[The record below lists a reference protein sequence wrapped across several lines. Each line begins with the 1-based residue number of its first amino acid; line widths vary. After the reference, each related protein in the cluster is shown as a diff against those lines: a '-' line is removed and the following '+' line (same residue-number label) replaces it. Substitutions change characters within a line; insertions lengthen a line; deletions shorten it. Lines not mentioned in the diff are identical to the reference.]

1 MFNILNIH
9 STYWRSVG
17 YLNPPV
23 NTNVQYNEHIFIL
36 LSAYGFATMT
46 VLAMSAP
53 DSPSA
58 AVERALA
65 MLEAVAPEPDGLSNA
80 EISRKL
86 NIPKSSASYILRT
99 LEARSYLTRDEES
112 GKYRVGLKIL
122 SLSRGALSGLDVR
135 GVAQPIMRHLM
146 QQTGLTCHLAI
157 LDGPDAVYI
166 EKVEPEGFIRMD
178 TWVGR
183 RMRVHATSVGK
194 AMAAH
199 IPQEQL
205 EHLLHKSGMEKRT
218 VKTITTMPRL
228 LKELE
233 KVRAQGYAVDDEEN
247 NIGARCVAAP
257 VFGERGAIEA
267 ALGLSGTTQ
276 QVSAQTMPRIIE
288 ALKDSARHI
297 SMGMGYRAP
306 HRRAGG

>member
-1 MFNILNIH
+1 M
-9 STYWRSVG
+9 
-17 YLNPPV
+17 PV
-23 NTNVQYNEHIFIL
+23 KAVVQNAEQVFTL
-36 LSAYGFATMT
+36 LDNFDTMASTMT
-46 VLAMSAP
+46 ASS

-65 MLEAVAPEPDGLSNA
+65 MLEAVSQASDGLSNA

-99 LEARSYLTRDEES
+99 LEAQGYLTRDAES

-122 SLSRGALSGLDVR
+122 SLSRGALGGLDVR
-135 GVAQPIMRHLM
+135 GVALPVMRHLTH
-146 QQTGLTCHLAI
+146 QTGLTCHLAV
-157 LDGPDAVYI
+157 LDGPEAVYI

-194 AMAAH
+194 AIVAY
-199 IPQEQL
+199 IPQDRL
-205 EHLLHKSGMEKRT
+205 EEILRKSGMEKRT
-218 VKTITTMPRL
+218 PKTITTMPRL

-247 NIGARCVAAP
+247 NLGARCVGAP
-257 VFGERGAIEA
+257 IFDERGSIEA
-267 ALGLSGTTQ
+267 SLGLSGTTQ
-276 QVSAQTMPRIIE
+276 QVSPQTMPRILE
-288 ALKDSARHI
+288 ALKDAARHI
-297 SMGMGYRAP
+297 SMGMGYRSP
-306 HRRAGG
+306 HRRASGA